1 MAGMTPS
8 VNSDA
13 FLKIADDFG
22 DKLARLARLFADL
35 HPDHCLRRLESPL
48 ADLTKALADAELLTV
63 CSMDEAVFVIHA
75 HPALVKLGE
84 LIDVIS
90 DAVAAKGAA

>member
-1 MAGMTPS
+1 MAGVTLS

-13 FLKIADDFG
+13 FLKITDDFG
-22 DKLARLARLFADL
+22 GKLARLAALFADL
-35 HPDHCLRRLESPL
+35 HPDHSLRRLESPL
-48 ADLTKALADAELLTV
+48 ADLTEALADAELLTGSSLDGV
-63 CSMDEAVFVIHA
+63 VFVLHA